1 MTRPI
6 SEDSPLVL
14 ASASP
19 RRKQLLRQIGI
30 PFRTITSRVHED
42 PLSRDPLV
50 NARLLAEAKA
60 DAVFDKC
67 EDSWILGADTIVV
80 LGKADLGKPAD
91 EDQAFSMLRQLSGRE
106 HRVITGFCLV
116 APDSR
121 KSHSEAVVTRV
132 TFKALTK
139 REILG
144 YIATGEPF
152 GKAGGYGIQG
162 VGAFLVKRINGSYT
176 NVVGLPLCALV
187 NALLAIGALK
197 KFPIPSRP
205 CFPAGG
211 GFRKGSPLLPRKG

>member
-1 MTRPI
+1 MTRPV

-30 PFRTITSRVHED
+30 PFRTITSRVNED
-42 PLSRDPLV
+42 PRSRDPLM

-60 DAVFDKC
+60 HAVIEKC
-67 EDSWILGADTIVV
+67 NENWILGADTIVV
-80 LGKADLGKPAD
+80 LGRADLGKPAD

-116 APDSR
+116 APDS
-121 KSHSEAVVTRV
+121 KKLHSEAVVTRV

-152 GKAGGYGIQG
+152 GKAGSYGIQG
-162 VGAFLVKRINGSYT
+162 IGAFLVKRIIGSYT

-187 NALLAIGALK
+187 NALLATGALK
-197 KFPIPSRP
+197 EFPIP
-205 CFPAGG
+205 A
-211 GFRKGSPLLPRKG
+211 

>member
-6 SEDSPLVL
+6 SKDFPLAL

-30 PFRTITSRVHED
+30 PFRTVANHVKED
-42 PLSRDPLV
+42 ALSRDPLV

-60 DAVFDKC
+60 HAVIEKC
-67 EDSWILGADTIVV
+67 KDGWILGADTIVA
-80 LGKADLGKPAD
+80 LGRIDLGKPAD
-91 EDQAFSMLRQLSGRE
+91 EDEAFSMLRQLSGRE

-116 APDSR
+116 AADSE
-121 KSHSEAVVTRV
+121 KAYSEAVVTRV
-132 TFKALTK
+132 TFKALTR

-162 VGAFLVKRINGSYT
+162 IGAFLVKKISGSYT

-187 NALLAIGALK
+187 DALLATGALK
-197 KFPIPSRP
+197 EFPIPSY
-205 CFPAGG
+205 
-211 GFRKGSPLLPRKG
+211 

>member
-30 PFRTITSRVHED
+30 PFRTITSRVKED

-60 DAVFDKC
+60 DAVIDKC

-80 LGKADLGKPAD
+80 LGRAVLGKPAD
-91 EDQAFSMLRQLSGRE
+91 EDQAFSMLRQLSGRD
-106 HRVITGFCLV
+106 HRVITGFRLV
-116 APDSR
+116 APDSK
-121 KSHSEAVVTRV
+121 KSHAEAVVTRV
-132 TFKALTK
+132 TFKTLTK

-144 YIATGEPF
+144 YIASGEPF

-162 VGAFLVKRINGSYT
+162 IGAFLVKRISGPYT

-187 NALLAIGALK
+187 NALLATGALK
-197 KFPIPSRP
+197 EFPIPSRP
-205 CFPAGG
+205 FFPAGG
-211 GFRKGSPLLPRKG
+211 GSRRGSPLLPQKG

>member
-1 MTRPI
+1 MTRPV
-6 SEDSPLVL
+6 SKDSPLVL

-19 RRKQLLRQIGI
+19 RRKRLLRQIEI
-30 PFRTITSRVHED
+30 PFRTITSRIDED
-42 PLSRDPLV
+42 PLSRNPLL

-60 DAVFDKC
+60 RAVIDKC
-67 EDSWILGADTIVV
+67 GENWVLGADTIVA
-80 LGKADLGKPAD
+80 LGRADLGKPAD
-91 EDQAFSMLRQLSGRE
+91 VDQAFSMLRQLSGRE

-132 TFKALTK
+132 TFKTLTK

-144 YIATGEPF
+144 YIATDEPF

-162 VGAFLVKRINGSYT
+162 IGAFLVKRISGSYT

-187 NALLAIGALK
+187 NALLAAGALK
-197 KFPIPSRP
+197 EFPIPS
-205 CFPAGG
+205 
-211 GFRKGSPLLPRKG
+211 